1 VKPSI
6 PRPALRAFFSL
17 LIVISLAA
25 CASSGPKGEAVLRPG
40 PQRLPTM
47 RAQGD
52 LVIATL
58 QGAAVT
64 VQPLTREGL
73 DTYYSRRPSLVN
85 PFKMLPKGAN
95 RPLAF
100 NVRIQNIGRDRVN
113 FDPSQAL
120 LVDQQDRRA
129 AAFSYDELYSIFS
142 EIDQPDRAL
151 QALQETVLTNFL
163 VIPPKIDRAGLLLFP
178 RPEPEA
184 KVVILDMGS
193 FYVGSVE
200 QLLLF
205 EFEVTR
211 VP

>member
-1 VKPSI
+1 
-6 PRPALRAFFSL
+6 
-17 LIVISLAA
+17 
-25 CASSGPKGEAVLRPG
+25 
-40 PQRLPTM
+40 M

-73 DTYYSRRPSLVN
+73 DTYYSRRPSLAN

-100 NVRIQNIGRDRVN
+100 NVRIQNTGRDRVN

-142 EIDQPDRAL
+142 ETDQPDRAL
-151 QALQETVLTNFL
+151 QALQETVLTSFL

-178 RPEPEA
+178 RPDPEA
-184 KVVILDMGS
+184 KVMILDMGS

-205 EFEVTR
+205 EFEIHR
-211 VP
+211 AP